1 MEELWRNGG
10 GAVEDY
16 TDYTEV
22 ERREDGAPVEA
33 GLRPMRQDVCG
44 EWRGVGG
51 LERFDGGRAQ
61 RRRRCRNLAGAW
73 KL

>member
-1 MEELWRNGG
+1 MVGGAMVLWCYGGGAAEELWRSCGGAVEELWRNGG

-33 GLRPMRQDVCG
+33 GSGP
-44 EWRGVGG
+44 
-51 LERFDGGRAQ
+51 
-61 RRRRCRNLAGAW
+61 
-73 KL
+73 